1 MAPLP
6 HSAYLQVLMLLQH
19 HTQRAAL
26 ANEYNLRPPRPSTQ
40 YMPNFLREPAHTA
53 QRPDANRRDN
63 LRGSNYFGQLSN
75 HLVTV
80 CREMSPIVSD
90 ANAFRNQLQAFSS
103 S

>member
-6 HSAYLQVLMLLQH
+6 HSAYLQILMLLQH

-26 ANEYNLRPPRPSTQ
+26 VNEYNLRPPRPSTQ
-40 YMPNFLREPAHTA
+40 YMPKFLREPAHTA

-75 HLVTV
+75 QLLTTLRVPPP
-80 CREMSPIVSD
+80 MVSD
-90 ANAFRNQLQAFSS
+90 ASALRNQLQAFSS
-103 S
+103 A